1 MKLIKYSKGGAS
13 SANTNTGGGSGGS
26 STTISSSVEL
36 DRTIWGQ
43 QDNGGNVDGSMTVN
57 GNVNI
62 KVIIPPTYDPDEEG
76 GDGEDIEEETGGGN
90 LNVELTITSDK
101 TESNEVYAKNHL
113 YVNYPHPNGTKQCV
127 VDLIKNNADKIAA
140 NTTNIT
146 NLTATVNNHTTQIN
160 NLTTTVN
167 NNTTNITNNTT
178 EIESLK
184 EKIDAL
190 SSTDGLDAIL
200 NRLKYGDWDNP
211 VCLLAGK
218 IRKTSYSTT
227 TGRWTF
233 DGIKK
238 DCILGFTSITTEKG
252 LMTITPSIKSG
263 WNIYYYAVHV
273 TQEVSGHTADK
284 ESISGIKHR
293 TDVAACHNNI
303 GAHWFEGYTDSGK
316 IYVREFHQSNGHNDE
331 WSSDTWDAEN
341 GIRAINIT
349 VFGYCWNTN
358 ATTAAEQSEE
368 NEITTDD
375 NNTEEIN

>member
-13 SANTNTGGGSGGS
+13 STNTNTGSGSSGG

-57 GNVNI
+57 GNVHI
-62 KVIIPPTYDPDEEG
+62 KVIIPPTYDPDETDENE
-76 GDGEDIEEETGGGN
+76 DGEDVEVETGGGN

-178 EIESLK
+178 EIENIKSTLEGGTGITEERVK
-184 EKIDAL
+184 E
-190 SSTDGLDAIL
+190 IL
-200 NRLKYGDWDNP
+200 NNWKYGDYNRP
-211 VCLLAGK
+211 VILANGK
-218 IRKTSYSTT
+218 IRKSALTTSTEWFYEGQKLDSISKITLSH
-227 TGRWTF
+227 
-233 DGIKK
+233 K
-238 DCILGFTSITTEKG
+238 DG
-252 LMTITPSIKSG
+252 LMTMTYTDATNFTN
-263 WNIYYYAVHV
+263 WVYAVHA
-273 TQEVSGHTADK
+273 TQMKSGDTGDNVDNTY
-284 ESISGIKHR
+284 IKGR
-293 TDVAACHNNI
+293 SD
-303 GAHWFEGYTDSGK
+303 GAHWFETRIGGQNK
-316 IYVREFHQSNGHNDE
+316 IYIREFHEANDDN
-331 WSSDTWDAEN
+331 DTWKSDYWGGDGG
-341 GIRAINIT
+341 GIKEVAITII
-349 VFGYCWNTN
+349 GY
-358 ATTAAEQSEE
+358 AY
-368 NEITTDD
+368 
-375 NNTEEIN
+375 NNN

>member
-167 NNTTNITNNTT
+167 NNTT

-190 SSTDGLDAIL
+190 SSTDGLDAIIK
-200 NRLKYGDWDNP
+200 RLKYGDYENP

-218 IRKTSYSTT
+218 IRKTSYGTT

-238 DCILGFTSITTEKG
+238 DCILGFDSITTEKG

-284 ESISGIKHR
+284 ESISGIRHR
-293 TDVAACHNNI
+293 TDVSACHNNI

-358 ATTAAEQSEE
+358 ATTAEQSEE

>member
-1 MKLIKYSKGGAS
+1 MKLIKYSKGATTTSNSGS
-13 SANTNTGGGSGGS
+13 NTGGG

-43 QDNGGNVDGSMTVN
+43 HDEGNDIDGSMIVN
-57 GNVNI
+57 GNVSINAI
-62 KVIIPPTYDPDEEG
+62 VPPTYDPDNED

-113 YVNYPHPNGTKQCV
+113 YVNYPHPNGAKQCV

-140 NTTNIT
+140 NTTNIN

-167 NNTTNITNNTT
+167 NHTTVINEHTEEINN
-178 EIESLK
+178 LK
-184 EKIDAL
+184 EQVDAL

-200 NRLKYGDWDNP
+200 NRLKYGDWENP
-211 VCLLAGK
+211 VCIMAGK
-218 IRKTSYSTT
+218 IYKTSYGTT
-227 TGRWTF
+227 TGRWMF
-233 DGIKK
+233 SGNKK
-238 DCILGFTSITTEKG
+238 DCFSFNDITTEKG
-252 LMTITPSIKSG
+252 LMKIEIQPNDG
-263 WNIYYYAVHV
+263 WNIYFDAIHV
-273 TQEVSGHTADK
+273 TQEVAGHTADK

-293 TDVAACHNNI
+293 TDVSACHNNV
-303 GAHWFEGYTDSGK
+303 GAHWFEGFFDGGK

-349 VFGYCWNTN
+349 CFGYCWNTN
-358 ATTAAEQSEE
+358 TTTAAEQAAQAAAE
-368 NEITTDD
+368 NTINHIITE
-375 NNTEEIN
+375 EEIN